1 MKTFQAESERFNRK
15 MKVSVT
21 VLLCSL
27 VVCAL
32 LIGSA
37 SSGPAPPPGGCP
49 ENEEFVS
56 CGNKC
61 LTTCKSRD
69 VPLVCNRMCYIGC
82 DCVQG
87 YQRNSAG
94 TCVQP
99 EECS

>member
-1 MKTFQAESERFNRK
+1 MLCDLLQVEVLRK

-37 SSGPAPPPGGCP
+37 SSAPAPPGGCP
-49 ENEEFVS
+49 ENEEFVR
-56 CGNKC
+56 CGKTC
-61 LTTCKSRD
+61 LTTCKPWN

-82 DCVQG
+82 DCRKE

-94 TCVQP
+94 TCVRP
-99 EECS
+99 EECN